1 MNWQEFSSR
10 LKPGQ
15 EIWIM
20 AHEKPDG
27 DAWGSGFGFGIV
39 MESLGYKPR
48 FIRPSANIS
57 TSFSWLPGQ
66 HLIHC
71 VPGKSLQPPADALVV
86 VLDCGDIERCEH
98 NLGPV
103 EILLNVDHHV
113 SNPGYGEL
121 NWLDT
126 RAGATAQVLCKIFFA
141 NGIELPAEAATC
153 FYFALVSDTGGFRF
167 SNTSGETL
175 RIASALIDLGADM
188 EAIRRH
194 LWENR
199 PPREFALLRR
209 MIEGMSLVAEG
220 KGILCPLPYAL
231 VMESGI
237 HEAETHTALE
247 TFRSIEGVEAVML
260 LKETEP
266 GLVKLSLR
274 SKTQLDCAAF
284 MSLLGGGGHL
294 RAAGA
299 TLHDSVDNAQKIA
312 AELLTKALL
321 DPGAI

>member
-126 RAGATAQVLCKIFFA
+126 RAGATAQVLCKIFCPLQA
-141 NGIELPAEAATC
+141 TTLSDHGTDNLSGCEAADRVDRVDSSKLNHHQ
-153 FYFALVSDTGGFRF
+153 FF
-167 SNTSGETL
+167 S
-175 RIASALIDLGADM
+175 I
-188 EAIRRH
+188 
-194 LWENR
+194 
-199 PPREFALLRR
+199 F
-209 MIEGMSLVAEG
+209 
-220 KGILCPLPYAL
+220 
-231 VMESGI
+231 
-237 HEAETHTALE
+237 
-247 TFRSIEGVEAVML
+247 
-260 LKETEP
+260 
-266 GLVKLSLR
+266 
-274 SKTQLDCAAF
+274 
-284 MSLLGGGGHL
+284 
-294 RAAGA
+294 
-299 TLHDSVDNAQKIA
+299 
-312 AELLTKALL
+312 
-321 DPGAI
+321 